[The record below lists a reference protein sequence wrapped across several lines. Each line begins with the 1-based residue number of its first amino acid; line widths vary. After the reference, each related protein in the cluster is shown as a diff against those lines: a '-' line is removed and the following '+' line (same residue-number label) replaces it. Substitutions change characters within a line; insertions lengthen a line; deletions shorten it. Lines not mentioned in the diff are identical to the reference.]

1 MRVDRLAID
10 SGKGTTFT
18 LDLHPR
24 LTVVA
29 GMGRA
34 ERESL
39 LGELVG
45 ALGGSRPGVH
55 VELTTSDGRHLAA
68 FRPYEG
74 RAAVVDVDAARDV
87 SDEHRRADGRLDLLG
102 RFGLDVASARDLVR
116 CTAADLTAA
125 GHCDELVSTLA
136 GADQHQL
143 WAAATELGRTQ
154 DELSSE
160 AEAVGSAP
168 EDADLIEEVEN
179 RHAALE
185 SAAEQFDSIRRRT
198 FVIGGSA
205 GVLTLPTVV
214 TVGAAGLGFAAVA
227 VLGTLASVVAW
238 RRMVRAQKAEQ
249 RVLDLAGAQSYL
261 AFQVQRVNG
270 LLGDDQ
276 RRRRL
281 MAAAD
286 TRRRALTTWQRLAG
300 DIPVEWALERRDE
313 IEAAA
318 RLRQGLGML
327 GSMSATGPG
336 QVTDAAT
343 GATEDADDLDDLARA
358 LVDRLGAVRAVA
370 GEGLPLVLDQPFDG
384 VAPAVKPLLLEL
396 LGRSAG
402 DPQLVLLTDD
412 EDVASW
418 ARLEAL
424 TGDVAVIEP
433 AVEHDR
439 SPLGPTAS
447 R

>member
-10 SGKGTTFT
+10 SGEGTTFT

-55 VELTTSDGRHLAA
+55 VEVTARDGRHLAA

-87 SDEHRRADGRLDLLG
+87 SDEHRRTDGRLDLLG

-116 CTAADLTAA
+116 FSAADLATA
-125 GHCDELVSTLA
+125 GHSDELVVTLA
-136 GADQHQL
+136 GVDQDRL

-179 RHAALE
+179 RHTALE
-185 SAAEQFDSIRRRT
+185 NAAEQFDSVRRRT

-214 TVGAAGLGFAAVA
+214 TVGAIGLGFAAVA

-238 RRMVRAQKAEQ
+238 RRMVRAQRAEQ

-281 MAAAD
+281 MSAAD
-286 TRRRALTTWQRLAG
+286 TRRRALATWQRLAG
-300 DIPVEWALERRDE
+300 DIPVEWALEQREE

-318 RLRQGLGML
+318 RLRHGLGTL
-327 GSMSATGPG
+327 ESMSSIAPVLVADATA
-336 QVTDAAT
+336 DL
-343 GATEDADDLDDLARA
+343 DDLDDLARA
-358 LVDRLGAVRAVA
+358 LVDRIGAVRAVA
-370 GEGLPLVLDQPFDG
+370 GEGLPLVLDEPFDG

-402 DPQLVLLTDD
+402 DPQLVLLTAD

-433 AVEHDR
+433 SSERA
-439 SPLGPTAS
+439 GPTAT

>member
-10 SGKGTTFT
+10 SGEGATFT

-55 VELTTSDGRHLAA
+55 VEVTARDGRHLAA

-116 CTAADLTAA
+116 FTAADLASA
-125 GHCDELVSTLA
+125 GHSDELVSTLA
-136 GADQHQL
+136 GADQDQL
-143 WAAATELGRTQ
+143 WAAAAELGRTQ

-179 RHAALE
+179 RHTALE
-185 SAAEQFDSIRRRT
+185 NAAEQFDSVRRRT
-198 FVIGGSA
+198 FVLGGSA
-205 GVLTLPTVV
+205 GVLTLPTVIA
-214 TVGAAGLGFAAVA
+214 VGAAGLGFAAVA

-281 MAAAD
+281 MTAAD
-286 TRRRALTTWQRLAG
+286 TRRRALTTWQHLAG

-318 RLRQGLGML
+318 RLRHGLGTL
-327 GSMSATGPG
+327 GSMSAAGPG
-336 QVTDAAT
+336 LVAETAA
-343 GATEDADDLDDLARA
+343 DADDDLDALARA

-370 GEGLPLVLDQPFDG
+370 GEGLPLVLDEPFDG

-433 AVEHDR
+433 AAEHAGGPLG
-439 SPLGPTAS
+439 PLGPTAT